1 MEPIKGAK
9 SKRKSAPHLT
19 LLQEALSTNRLSIP
33 LNLLTIGNIALTINS
48 MKLDKAVI
56 RKRALQLADLGGKN
70 VAAALVAEFGISR
83 QAANTHLARMV
94 AANDLIADGSTRS
107 RIYRLGILEQ
117 AIKTYPR
124 EGLSEDVVW
133 RELAA
138 PVVKTLPEN
147 VRDIWHYGM
156 TEMVNNAIDHSGSVS
171 VHVGIIRNPLQT
183 TGWVMDDGEG
193 IFLKIQKALG
203 LYDPRE
209 SILELAKGKLTTDP
223 ENHTGEGIFFSSKL
237 FDEYEIRSVNL
248 HFSHAADAPDFL
260 FDRPSGAPGT
270 LVLMKIAN
278 DSPRVARKVFN
289 SFAAPEDFTFDK
301 TIVPVRLAQYE
312 GEKLVSRSQAKRLTM
327 RFERFRTVILDF
339 AGVETIGQAFA
350 DEVFRVFQ
358 SAHPNIRL
366 LSTHVTPDV
375 DGMIKRALAAGDAG
389 RKDLP
394 TT

>member
-1 MEPIKGAK
+1 MKTDK
-9 SKRKSAPHLT
+9 SVL
-19 LLQEALSTNRLSIP
+19 
-33 LNLLTIGNIALTINS
+33 
-48 MKLDKAVI
+48 
-56 RKRALQLADLGGKN
+56 RKRVFQLADAGGKN
-70 VAAALVAEFGISR
+70 VAAILVTEFGISR
-83 QAANTHLARMV
+83 QAANTHLMQLVKAGELT
-94 AANDLIADGSTRS
+94 AIGSTRS
-107 RIYRLGILEQ
+107 RVYRLGIVEQ
-117 AIKTYPR
+117 GHRTYSR
-124 EGLSEDVVW
+124 EGLSEDIVW

-156 TEMVNNAIDHSGSVS
+156 TEMINNAIDHSGSNNVQ
-171 VHVGIIRNPLQT
+171 VGIARTALHT
-183 TGWVMDDGEG
+183 TGWVLDEGEG

-209 SILELAKGKLTTDP
+209 AILELAKGKLTTDP
-223 ENHTGEGIFFSSKL
+223 KNHTGEGIFFSSKL

-248 HFSHAADAPDFL
+248 HFSHVADAPDIL
-260 FDRPSGAPGT
+260 FERQSDAPGT

-278 DSPRVARKVFN
+278 DSPRVSREVFN
-289 SFAAPEDFTFDK
+289 NFAAPDEFTFDK

-358 SAHPNIRL
+358 SAHPEI
-366 LSTHVTPDV
+366 TMHPIHMTPDV
-375 DGMIKRALAAGDAG
+375 EGMIKRALAARDSDQ
-389 RKDLP
+389 KDLP
-394 TT
+394 DA